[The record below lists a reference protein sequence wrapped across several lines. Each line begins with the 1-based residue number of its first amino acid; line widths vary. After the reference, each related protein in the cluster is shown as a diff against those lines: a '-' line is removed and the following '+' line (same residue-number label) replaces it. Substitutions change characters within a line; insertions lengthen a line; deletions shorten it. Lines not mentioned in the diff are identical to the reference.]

1 MAPLDGLRVIDL
13 TRVVAGPYCTM
24 MLGDMGAEVLKI
36 EEPKHGDDSRA
47 WAPFIGGTG
56 SFFLAL
62 NRSKKSVALD
72 LKTTEGADVLRRLI
86 DTADVLIENFRPGS
100 LADLGFDYA
109 TVSAQNPR
117 LIYCSISGYGQTG
130 PSSQLPGYD
139 AVLQGEAGIM
149 DMTGF
154 PGREPTR
161 VGVAIT
167 DYLAGLYATQGI
179 LLALNDRHTSGL
191 GQHVDISL
199 FEAML
204 SVMRLPMSVRLAT
217 GVTPSRVGNDHLNI
231 APYQPL
237 RAKDG
242 LIIVAVA
249 NPALWRRFCEAI
261 DCLEWRDDPRFMT
274 NTDRV
279 ANRDALKEA
288 IEIVFQGFTV
298 EELTSRFQARNVPCG
313 RVRSIS
319 EALEHPQVAPRGILL
334 AQQHPQIGT
343 IEALAPVVRLSR
355 TPAEVT
361 LPPPSLGEHTQEIL
375 EGLRAQGA
383 GLRAE
388 G

>member
-13 TRVVAGPYCTM
+13 TRVVAGPFCTM

-47 WAPFIGGTG
+47 WAPFIEGTG

-72 LKTTEGADVLRRLI
+72 LKTPEGADVLRRLVA
-86 DTADVLIENFRPGS
+86 TADVLIENFRPGS
-100 LADLGFDYA
+100 LAELGFDYA
-109 TVSAQNPR
+109 DVAALNPR

-130 PSSQLPGYD
+130 PCSQLPGYD
-139 AVLQGEAGIM
+139 AVLQGEAGLM

-154 PGREPTR
+154 PDGEPTR

-204 SVMRLPMSVRLAT
+204 SVMRLPMSVLLAT
-217 GVTPSRVGNDHLNI
+217 GVTPTRVGNDHLNI

-242 LIIVAVA
+242 LVIVAVA
-249 NPALWRRFCEAI
+249 NPGLWVRFCEAI
-261 DCLEWRDDPRFMT
+261 EHPEWRDDPRFKT

-279 ANRDALKEA
+279 ANRDALRQA
-288 IEIVFQGFTV
+288 IEVAFQRFTV
-298 EELTSRFQARNVPCG
+298 EELTSRFQAKNVPCG

-319 EALEHPQVAPRGILL
+319 EALEHPQVAPRDILVT
-334 AQQHPQIGT
+334 QQHPQIGT
-343 IEALAPVVRLSR
+343 IETLAPVVRLSR

-361 LPPPSLGEHTQEIL
+361 LPPPTLGEHTKEVL
-375 EGLRAQGA
+375 A
-383 GLRAE
+383 GLPSRVS
-388 G
+388 

>member
-1 MAPLDGLRVIDL
+1 MGVTMAPLDGIRIVDL
-13 TRVVAGPYCTM
+13 TRVVAGPFCTM

-36 EEPKHGDDSRA
+36 EEPTHGDDSRA
-47 WAPFIGGTG
+47 WAPLIDGEG

-72 LKTTEGADVLRRLI
+72 LKTPDGADALKRLI
-86 DTADVLIENFRPGS
+86 GTADVLIENFRPGS
-100 LADLGFDYA
+100 LAELGFDYA
-109 TVSAQNPR
+109 AVAAMNPR

-130 PSSQLPGYD
+130 PSSHLPGYD

-154 PGREPTR
+154 QGGEPTR

-179 LLALNDRHTSGL
+179 LLALIDRQTSGL

-204 SVMRLPMSVRLAT
+204 SVMRLPMAVLLAT
-217 GVTPSRVGNDHLNI
+217 GATPSRVGNDHLNI

-237 RAKDG
+237 RASDG

-249 NPALWRRFCEAI
+249 NPALWIRFCDAI
-261 DCLEWRDDPRFMT
+261 ERPAWRDDPRFKT

-279 ANRDALKEA
+279 ANRDALKAA
-288 IEIVFQGFTV
+288 IEDVFAKFTV
-298 EELTSRFQARNVPCG
+298 EELTARFQASNVPCG

-319 EALEHPQVAPRGILL
+319 EALEHPQVAPRDILL
-334 AQQHPQIGT
+334 AQQHPRLGT
-343 IEALAPVVRLSR
+343 IETLAPVVRLSR
-355 TPAEVT
+355 TPAEAT
-361 LPPPSLGEHTQEIL
+361 LPPPALGEHTNDVL
-375 EGLRAQGA
+375 A
-383 GLRAE
+383 GLPSRVS
-388 G
+388 

>member
-1 MAPLDGLRVIDL
+1 MSFMAPLTGLRIVDL
-13 TRVVAGPYCTM
+13 TRVVAGPFCTM

-36 EEPKHGDDSRA
+36 EEPTHGDDSRA
-47 WAPFIGGTG
+47 WAPLLEGTG
-56 SFFLAL
+56 SFFVAL

-72 LKTTEGADVLRRLI
+72 LKTTEGAAVLTRLI
-86 DTADVLIENFRPGS
+86 ESADVLIENFRPGS
-100 LADLGFDYA
+100 LAELGFDYA
-109 TVSAQNPR
+109 SVAAMNPR
-117 LIYCSISGYGQTG
+117 IIYCSISGYGQTG

-154 PGREPTR
+154 QDGAPTR

-167 DYLAGLYATQGI
+167 DYLAGLYAMQGI
-179 LLALNDRHTSGL
+179 LLALNERHTSGL

-204 SVMRLPMSVRLAT
+204 SVMRLPMSVLLAT
-217 GVTPSRVGNDHLNI
+217 GATPSRVGNDHLNI

-249 NPALWRRFCEAI
+249 NPALWIRFCDALERP
-261 DCLEWRDDPRFMT
+261 EWRDDPRFKT

-288 IEIVFQGFTV
+288 IERVFAGFTV
-298 EELTSRFQARNVPCG
+298 EQLTGRFQANNVPCG
-313 RVRSIS
+313 RVRSIR
-319 EALEHPQVAPRGILL
+319 EALQHPQVGPREILL
-334 AQQHPQIGT
+334 AQEHAQIGT
-343 IEALAPVVRLSR
+343 VETLAPVVRLSR

-361 LPPPSLGEHTQEIL
+361 LPPPALGEHTQEIL
-375 EGLRAQGA
+375 EGLRAKG
-383 GLRAE
+383 
-388 G
+388 

>member
-1 MAPLDGLRVIDL
+1 MAPLDGLRVVDL
-13 TRVVAGPYCTM
+13 TRVVAGPFCTM

-36 EEPKHGDDSRA
+36 EEPRHGDDSRA
-47 WAPFIGGTG
+47 WAPFIEGTG

-72 LKTTEGADVLRRLI
+72 LKTPDGAEALTRLI
-86 DTADVLIENFRPGS
+86 ETADVLIENFRPGS
-100 LADLGFDYA
+100 LAELGFDYA
-109 TVSAQNPR
+109 SVSALNPR
-117 LIYCSISGYGQTG
+117 LIYCSISGYGQSG

-154 PGREPTR
+154 QGGEPTR

-204 SVMRLPMSVRLAT
+204 SVMRLPMSVLLAT
-217 GVTPSRVGNDHLNI
+217 GQTPTRVGNDHLNI

-237 RAKDG
+237 RARDG

-249 NPALWRRFCEAI
+249 NPALWVRFCDAMERP
-261 DCLEWRDDPRFMT
+261 EWRDDPRFKT

-279 ANRDALKEA
+279 ANRDVLKAA
-288 IEIVFQGFTV
+288 IEVAFQ
-298 EELTSRFQARNVPCG
+298 ELTVDELTRRFQAKNVPCG

-319 EALEHPQVAPRGILL
+319 EALEHPQVGPREIVM

-343 IEALAPVVRLSR
+343 VETLAPVVRLSR
-355 TPAEVT
+355 TPADVR
-361 LPPPSLGEHTQEIL
+361 LPPPGLGEHTREVL
-375 EGLRAQGA
+375 A
-383 GLRAE
+383 GLPSRVS
-388 G
+388 